1 MILVRFL
8 KILLE
13 TFSEIKHSL
22 VPKMKFLF
30 EIRNKNEYRTE
41 SEWFHICKQINFVL
55 EWTERERE
63 IKQLETFWENS
74 INNES

>member
-41 SEWFHICKQINFVL
+41 SE
-55 EWTERERE
+55 
-63 IKQLETFWENS
+63 
-74 INNES
+74 